1 MSQVKAFTVGARTFN
16 AAQASAV
23 KQDELLSMLT
33 APLMERAMAAIR
45 VGKVIDE
52 SIVGPMLMSMPHSAK
67 VKIAEILM
75 GQIFVAGTAIPV
87 TIDDFSGQMV
97 HYNQLLAKLLIWNIS
112 DFFDWLLVVLKDAQQ
127 PQTSAEESQ
136 P

>member
-33 APLMERAMAAIR
+33 VPLMERAMGAAQL
-45 VGKVIDE
+45 GKELDDAVL
-52 SIVGPMLMSMPHSAK
+52 GPMFMSMNHAAK

-75 GQIFVAGTAIPV
+75 NQVFIAGTSIPV
-87 TIDDFSGQMV
+87 TIDDFSGRMV
-97 HYNQLLAKLLIWNIS
+97 EYNQLLAKLLRFNLS
-112 DFFDWLLVVLKDAQQ
+112 DFFDWLPLVLVAEGQTAAPENAQ
-127 PQTSAEESQ
+127 
-136 P
+136 